1 MVNLAFVSGL
11 YSFIVFLGHEV
22 NSRPVT
28 GTFLVVFFRAIK
40 FSTCRLLKLLSIAVL
55 LSFPHG

>member
-22 NSRPVT
+22 CSRPVT
-28 GTFLVVFFRAIK
+28 GKFFVVFFRAI
-40 FSTCRLLKLLSIAVL
+40 FNLPVT
-55 LSFPHG
+55 